1 MDNRLRSTIL
11 PTFNG
16 DDKRYPFWKKRIENY
31 FRLDDLLYVFERTP
45 LEEEYAS
52 PGINASP
59 QAENHRKAKM
69 AKRLKDDFQVVND
82 LMLCLNDEPM
92 GHVLNCEYAKDV
104 IDTLDEVYL
113 PKGVNAMLG
122 LRSQLY
128 LLKNRKFNTLKEL
141 FSTHEDLVRQLNLME
156 EQVSRQEQINTLLAA
171 IPEKFSHILGALAV
185 MRKDDLM
192 NMALLQ
198 VQRIFIDADISVSES
213 VDQQPVAYKM
223 TNGWWKEANPK
234 QQQHRKMLR
243 CHECGKLAHIRRFC
257 DEYWHKPQETAHVTT
272 NTSKYHQQCD
282 VALTTNESYDCMMR
296 VPFSLMDTDT
306 QNRVGA
312 KRQRAGHPWLNQ
324 LKDGNQIRHDEE
336 QVKKQRIC
344 GEPFWELPVAMS
356 VCTPSNFTMES
367 GEDISHESE
376 ASRDLNSSKGE
387 ITKEAIR
394 RSCSSEDDSS
404 LVDDYIG
411 SSLDDVGSP
420 EGDVG
425 LPEGDV
431 GPQIADFGGSSLD
444 DYGSPEG
451 DEGSSIDDN
460 RRSSLGDYGLP
471 EGSSTDDVD
480 GSSIDDYGGSSID
493 DFGSPEGDV
502 GSSTVNVD
510 GSSIDDVGSSTDDV
524 DCSSIDDYKGSSIDD
539 DRGSSIDDYGGSSI
553 DDFGSPEG
561 DVGSSTDDVDGSPID
576 DFGSPEGDG
585 GSSIDD
591 DGGSST
597 DDVDGSSVDDFGSPE
612 GSRGSS
618 IDDGLPESSKD
629 SRQGCPSEVDAS
641 RKGEKGSPKGG
652 SLVDNR
658 ASSKDDNL
666 GSWIDFNRGSA
677 VNFYEAIRS
686 KLTAHRALQG
696 YLVSK
701 IRTDTCFTLNIS
713 SQFQNDP
720 REHHI
725 SQPSLSSGRQNVW
738 CCIPS
743 RQGYQTVGRICRC

>member
-31 FRLDDLLYVFERTP
+31 FRLDDLLYAFERTP
-45 LEEEYAS
+45 LEEENAS
-52 PGINASP
+52 PGINASQ

-141 FSTHEDLVRQLNLME
+141 FSTHEDLVRQLNLMG

-185 MRKDDLM
+185 MRKDDVM
-192 NMALLQ
+192 NMTLLQ

-223 TNGWWKEANPK
+223 TNGWWKEANSK

-243 CHECGKLAHIRRFC
+243 CHECGKLGHIRRFC

-272 NTSKYHQQCD
+272 NTSKYHH
-282 VALTTNESYDCMMR
+282 DCMMR

-356 VCTPSNFTMES
+356 VCTPSNFTKES

-404 LVDDYIG
+404 SVDDYIG

-524 DCSSIDDYKGSSIDD
+524 D
-539 DRGSSIDDYGGSSI
+539 GSSI
-553 DDFGSPEG
+553 DDFGSPES
-561 DVGSSTDDVDGSPID
+561 D
-576 DFGSPEGDG
+576 E

-597 DDVDGSSVDDFGSPE
+597 DDVDGSSIDDYGGSSTDDVDGSSIDDFHSPE

-618 IDDGLPESSKD
+618 IDDGLPEGSKD
-629 SRQGCPSEVDAS
+629 SRQGCSLEDDNGSPES
-641 RKGEKGSPKGG
+641 GKGSPKGDLSIDG
-652 SLVDNR
+652 NRAFSTDDNR
-658 ASSKDDNL
+658 GSSKDN
-666 GSWIDFNRGSA
+666 NRGSA
-677 VNFYEAIRS
+677 VNFCEEIRS
-686 KLTAHRALQG
+686 NAYRSFLG
-696 YLVSK
+696 YLASK
-701 IRTDTCFTLNIS
+701 ITTDTCFTLNFS

-720 REHHI
+720 REPHWTVLSLRYHQGAKTFGVAYHRDKDTKPLAGYADADYGGDVDDRHSI
-725 SQPSLSSGRQNVW
+725 SGGSETWLGNLECSEAIWSN
-738 CCIPS
+738 
-743 RQGYQTVGRICRC
+743 